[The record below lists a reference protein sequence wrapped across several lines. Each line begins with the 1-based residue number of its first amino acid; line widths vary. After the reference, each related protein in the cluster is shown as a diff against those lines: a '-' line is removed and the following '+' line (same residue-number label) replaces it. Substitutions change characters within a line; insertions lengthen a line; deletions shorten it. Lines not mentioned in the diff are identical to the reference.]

1 LTKKL
6 ERFITAADRQATG
19 EGRSKPEGGVTMR
32 KLAILLALGVVGSP
46 SLAMAADVVTEV
58 CQVNSSAKQLL
69 TFIEASAGVTLPFS
83 CKGASANC
91 TQCDADLLTEG
102 FTLSKAIQANINSPY
117 LVFTREGRESRER

>member
-1 LTKKL
+1 
-6 ERFITAADRQATG
+6 
-19 EGRSKPEGGVTMR
+19 MR

-58 CQVNSSAKQLL
+58 CQVNSNAKQLL

>member
-1 LTKKL
+1 
-6 ERFITAADRQATG
+6 
-19 EGRSKPEGGVTMR
+19 MR

-91 TQCDADLLTEG
+91 TQCDADLLSEG
-102 FTLSKAIQANINSPY
+102 FKLSKATQSNMNPY
-117 LVFTREGRESRER
+117 FVFTREDRGREGDRGH